1 MDTLQN
7 MRAFSCVAQAGSF
20 TAAAAV
26 LDTTTANVSRAV
38 SNLEAHLQTRLL
50 NRTTRRIALTEAGK
64 RYLLRCEQIL
74 ASVEE
79 AEAEASD
86 AHARPAGQLKVH
98 SMPGVGQHYVI
109 DAIARYRRNHPD
121 VAFDLTMTHR
131 VPDLLEEGYDVSIVL
146 ASELAD
152 SGFVSQRTGITY
164 SIVCASPST
173 SKRSAW
179 RTSLPTC

>member
-86 AHARPAGQLKVH
+86 AQRAPGRPGSSAFDARRRPALR
-98 SMPGVGQHYVI
+98 
-109 DAIARYRRNHPD
+109 DRC
-121 VAFDLTMTHR
+121 HR
-131 VPDLLEEGYDVSIVL
+131 PL
-146 ASELAD
+146 
-152 SGFVSQRTGITY
+152 
-164 SIVCASPST
+164 ST
-173 SKRSAW
+173 QSS
-179 RTSLPTC
+179 